1 MYFRSVRRTTLG
13 KGKRKSKVWKEF
25 YVGSLRVLY
34 LNCEFHLLTCFP
46 STSLIAVR
54 PAAGWNCCVG
64 VFRRIKRKNASE
76 IHVEKR
82 KKLFFVLSRQWKMK
96 VKFWL
101 GISSNHECE
110 YEKNFGNMWFMA
122 ERVNVNRSW
131 LCMKI
136 LHWNLLKLFTFLQE
150 KLDITAEKL
159 FKKIVQKFPLK
170 SWGENFAW
178 KFSRKFI
185 QLQLTRKPPEAF
197 STKHRDPWHRNL
209 NLNFPLQRNCKKIY
223 NRSKS
228 KEHSKQSDSCE
239 GNEIFSEISLQSCLL
254 RLIVKN
260 CRKSSFHA
268 QLSWVFWW
276 EKRVKSW
283 TVFNLSDSS
292 KEMNE
297 IVVFH
302 VFPTFCT
309 HLHSTKGPK

>member
-1 MYFRSVRRTTLG
+1 MWK
-13 KGKRKSKVWKEF
+13 KGR
-25 YVGSLRVLY
+25 
-34 LNCEFHLLTCFP
+34 
-46 STSLIAVR
+46 
-54 PAAGWNCCVG
+54 
-64 VFRRIKRKNASE
+64 
-76 IHVEKR
+76 
-82 KKLFFVLSRQWKMK
+82 KLFFVLSRQWKMK
-96 VKFWL
+96 VKFDL
-101 GISSNHECE
+101 EFRQIT
-110 YEKNFGNMWFMA
+110 
-122 ERVNVNRSW
+122 NVN
-131 LCMKI
+131 MKKMSEI
-136 LHWNLLKLFTFLQE
+136 CDLWRKGWMSIDLGFAWKSSIGTCWNFSRFFQE

-297 IVVFH
+297 IL